1 MKILGDDKYMNKH
14 LNIFKE
20 FDEHLLNDE
29 KPSKYFNEIKKIGI
43 FYNIYPF
50 TLLGDLIGVPQSP
63 KHHPEG
69 DVWNHTM
76 LVVDYASKKKKESKE
91 PRAFMW
97 AALLHDLGKA
107 RTTRLRKGKITSY
120 NHDKVGKELVINF
133 LAYFDENKNFIKK
146 VSALVR
152 WHMQSLFVV
161 KNMPYAEIENMLK
174 DVEPREIALLTECD
188 RLGRGGLTEEKIN
201 SEKKNIDLFLYKIT
215 KYQI

>member
-20 FDEHLLNDE
+20 FDKHLLNDE
-29 KPSKYFNEIKKIGI
+29 KPSKYFNEIKKTGI
-43 FYNIYPF
+43 FYNVYPF
-50 TLLGDLIGVPQSP
+50 TFLGDLIGVPQSLQ
-63 KHHPEG
+63 HHPEG

-76 LVVDYASKKKKESKE
+76 LVVDYAAKKKQISKE
-91 PRAFMW
+91 PRTLMW

-120 NHDKVGKELVINF
+120 NHDKVGKELVLNF
-133 LAYFDENKNFIKK
+133 LEYFDEDKNFIKK

-201 SEKKNIDLFLYKIT
+201 SEKKSIDLFLYKIT
-215 KYQI
+215 KR